1 MPEEMAKKH
10 GLAPKNIDP
19 ATTRVLN
26 DFLENLPKVP
36 TEKYGGPMTTQQE
49 VGWYATTHAR
59 HFQGRKNFGIKEN
72 DITKYA
78 EAYTI
83 TVGRS
88 PFHRRPAIT
97 TAPP

>member
-36 TEKYGGPMTTQQE
+36 TEKYGGPMVNIQSIFSSKKRYLNFVFLQTTQQE

-59 HFQGRKNFGIKEN
+59 HFQGEQSTNAQLTLFL
-72 DITKYA
+72 A
-78 EAYTI
+78 
-83 TVGRS
+83 RS
-88 PFHRRPAIT
+88 K
-97 TAPP
+97 